1 LLGITIFLTVLAGAA
16 FAIDVGGEFTA
27 DGRFSLEDGDFLFNQ
42 LYGKLSFGQQV
53 DDHLFGVA
61 VLSLRLS
68 NNPVG
73 SQSLSNILTA
83 NELAF
88 LYAVEPLELGLDRAY
103 FTYSDLF
110 LPGLDLTVGKQR
122 IAWGTADQLNPT
134 DLLNPLDFSDPF
146 DFGKKSS
153 SLLASL
159 TYTIPSDMMSV
170 QLVYEPYSHPARLNT
185 LMTDEVRA
193 GMDAVLIAAGFGPPL
208 PDNSGGWTE
217 IAETPELNIK
227 NSLFGAKLAFSFP
240 GLDLSTNFV
249 SRLND
254 MPYVRNID
262 IVLDPGPPMN
272 ITSRS
277 FTLAYYR
284 EYECGLDAAWDLGIM
299 VARAE
304 AALFFPE
311 SDIITTTTV
320 TGSPPATATAVSTD
334 PYVKYTVGFDSDLGA
349 GFYLNVQYNH
359 GFFTERGNSGPERLQ
374 DYLLARLELSVLDDS
389 LKFGLTGLGN
399 VNNMYEAFGQ
409 ADFFTYL
416 VDNGGVMG
424 GFDIEYKPSLSVSLK
439 AGVMIFDGNNCSIGR
454 MKDRDL
460 VFASFKYS
468 F

>member
-1 LLGITIFLTVLAGAA
+1 MKKLLAALAALLCLAGPAWA
-16 FAIDVGGEFTA
+16 LDVGGEFTA
-27 DGRFSLEDGDFLFNQ
+27 DGRYALTDGDFLFNQ

-53 DDHLFGVA
+53 DDHLFGTA

-88 LYAVEPLELGLDRAY
+88 LYAVEPLEIGLDRAY

-146 DFGKKSS
+146 DFGKKSA

-170 QLVYEPYSHPARLNT
+170 QLVFEPYSHPARLNT
-185 LMTDEVRA
+185 LMTDEIRV
-193 GMDAVLIAAGFGPPL
+193 GMDGVLAAIPL
-208 PDNSGGWTE
+208 LPPDNSGGWTTA
-217 IAETPELNIK
+217 AETPEYNIK
-227 NSLFGAKLAFSFP
+227 NSLFGAKLAFAFP
-240 GLDLSTNFV
+240 GLDLSANFV

-254 MPYVRNID
+254 MPYVSNID
-262 IVLDPGPPMN
+262 IIIDATPA
-272 ITSRS
+272 ITSKS
-277 FTLAYYR
+277 YTLSYYR

-320 TGSPPATATAVSTD
+320 TGSPPATATAISTD

-374 DYLLARLELSVLDDS
+374 DYLLARLELSVLDET

-399 VNNMYEAFGQ
+399 VNNMYDAFGQ

-439 AGVMIFDGNNCSIGR
+439 AGVMIFDGNNSSIGR

-460 VFASFKYS
+460 VFASFKYN